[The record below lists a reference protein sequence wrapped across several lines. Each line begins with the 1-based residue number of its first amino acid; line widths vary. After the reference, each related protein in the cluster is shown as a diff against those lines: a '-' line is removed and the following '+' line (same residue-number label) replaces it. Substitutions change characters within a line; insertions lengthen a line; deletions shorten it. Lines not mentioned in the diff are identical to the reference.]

1 VHAGLRHLKHQQQSL
16 RLSGPSRAV
25 SLHICKA
32 YQQSQASNALQQ
44 SAQLS
49 QQQQQQ
55 QQQQQS
61 AQEAEQSAFDAERH
75 QHIVED
81 YDLTY
86 W

>member
-1 VHAGLRHLKHQQQSL
+1 VHAGLRHLKHQQQTL
-16 RLSGPSRAV
+16 RLLGPSRAV

-44 SAQLS
+44 SAQHS

-55 QQQQQS
+55 QQI
-61 AQEAEQSAFDAERH
+61 AQEAEERAFEAERH